1 MAVKMNRHKIFKLD
15 IPDKPIN
22 LGKQP
27 IMMGILNITPDSFS
41 DGGLHKGNYSALE
54 HAQNMLNQGA
64 TIIDVGGEST
74 KPTAKPINTQT
85 ELDRV
90 IPLIKLLSE
99 HELNCIIS
107 IDSYKAAVAERAI
120 KSGAKI
126 INDVKGLQGEVEL
139 ADVAA
144 LHKVPIIIMHWDKAR
159 NSKKDIIDE
168 MKRFFKKSLSI
179 AKNAGIKDNKI
190 VLDPGFGFAKTL
202 KENYEILRRLDEL
215 HSLGFPLL
223 IGTSNK
229 SMIGN
234 LLGLE
239 INERLAGTIATNVL
253 AYNNRAHIFRVHD
266 VKQNL
271 NALKAAKATLYGS

>member
-1 MAVKMNRHKIFKLD
+1 MDRHKTFKLA
-15 IPDKPIN
+15 IPNKSIN

-41 DGGLHKGNYSALE
+41 DGGLHRGNYSALE

-64 TIIDVGGEST
+64 NIIDIGGEST
-74 KPTAKPINTQT
+74 KPTAKPISVQT

-99 HELNCIIS
+99 HEPNCVIS
-107 IDSYKAAVAERAI
+107 IDSYKAVVADKAI

-126 INDVKGLQGEVEL
+126 INDVKGLQGGAEL
-139 ADVAA
+139 ADMAA
-144 LHKVPIIIMHWDKAR
+144 LHNVPIIIMHWDKAR
-159 NSKKDIIDE
+159 NSKKDIIAE

-179 AKNAGIKDNKI
+179 ARNAGIKDNKI

-229 SMIGN
+229 SMIGK
-234 LLGLE
+234 LLDLE

-253 AYNNRAHIFRVHD
+253 AYNNGAHIFRVHD

-271 NALKAAKATLYGS
+271 NALKVAKATLYGS